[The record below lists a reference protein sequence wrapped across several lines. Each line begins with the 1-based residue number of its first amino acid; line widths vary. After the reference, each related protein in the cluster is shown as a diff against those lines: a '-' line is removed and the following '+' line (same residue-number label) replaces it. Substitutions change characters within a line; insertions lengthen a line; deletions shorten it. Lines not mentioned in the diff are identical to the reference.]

1 MRYRDQVG
9 VFNSARLVWQL
20 RPCRCREIKIRGM
33 DEKKNSGRREVA
45 SVEVAP
51 TSFPGAFPFKI
62 GKGKSPG
69 NEVESRPK
77 TGKWLWKRE
86 GVRVRGRSTAIRPG
100 F

>member
-69 NEVESRPK
+69 NEVESCPK

-86 GVRVRGRSTAIRPG
+86 WVRVRGRSTAIRPG

>member
-1 MRYRDQVG
+1 
-9 VFNSARLVWQL
+9 
-20 RPCRCREIKIRGM
+20 M

-77 TGKWLWKRE
+77 TGKRHWKRE

-100 F
+100 C